1 MVKKKRKKEQ
11 SKMSVIASYVLRV
24 VIHKSELRVKIKNVQ
39 TDDEVNVQT
48 IEEMV
53 PYLQEEVKR
62 LGRGDG

>member
-1 MVKKKRKKEQ
+1 
-11 SKMSVIASYVLRV
+11 MSVIASYVLRV